1 MIQNY
6 QQLSLFNLPTTY
18 KNEIKEGSC
27 IDASDLGKGLIFDGN
42 CTNTQNANNQMKRF
56 QSLGKGRYFLFNG
69 LNPKENY
76 IWFECIHECCGWRN
90 IYRSNKEGELP
101 ESFKCKASK
110 SGCKERGCYTRVT
123 KTGLKWQKLTYAKNA
138 AGDFVKPN
146 VSRSLEYPTHHFGK
160 VHVSLEFSSN
170 SKKLFEII
178 ERSDEI
184 AKKEDCKAMIDYLSK
199 SKTELKNLT
208 EQKVCFWKSHR
219 LFGVAFLENPDPS
232 TLIQVDH
239 INDDKYDYS
248 LNNLRWLS
256 VSDNIKDSR
265 GTLEKKDSEL
275 F

>member
-1 MIQNY
+1 MADQTKRII
-6 QQLSLFNLPTTY
+6 Y
-18 KNEIKEGSC
+18 KNDDGLAC
-27 IDASDLGKGLIFDGN
+27 IVI
-42 CTNTQNANNQMKRF
+42 
-56 QSLGKGRYFLFNG
+56 
-69 LNPKENY
+69 P
-76 IWFECIHECCGWRN
+76 CIN
-90 IYRSNKEGELP
+90 
-101 ESFKCKASK
+101 ES
-110 SGCKERGCYTRVT
+110 RT
-123 KTGLKWQKLTYAKNA
+123 
-138 AGDFVKPN
+138 
-146 VSRSLEYPTHHFGK
+146 
-160 VHVSLEFSSN
+160 
-170 SKKLFEII
+170 I
-178 ERSDEI
+178 DEI